1 MKIGLI
7 SDTHDNVEN
16 IRKAIREFNEKN
28 VDLVL
33 HAGDFSSPIA
43 VYSFAGVKLVGVLG
57 NNDKDIPGLTMAFKK
72 INGELNGETL
82 ETTYGGLRFALYHG
96 TNYVLR
102 ESLIKSK
109 KFDVVIYGHTHRK
122 IIKYYGRTLVIN
134 PGTAKGWMFG
144 FYATA
149 AIFDTSNR
157 NVEFINL

>member
-7 SDTHDNVEN
+7 SDTHDNIEN
-16 IRKAIREFNEKN
+16 IRKAIREFNEKK

-43 VYSFAGVKLVGVLG
+43 VESFAGVKLVGVLG
-57 NNDKDIPGLTMAFKK
+57 NNDKDIPGLTLAFKK
-72 INGELNGETL
+72 INGELVGETL
-82 ETTYGGLRFALYHG
+82 ETTYDGLRFALYHG

-109 KFDVVIYGHTHRK
+109 KFDVVVYGHTHRK
-122 IIKYYGRTLVIN
+122 IIKNHGRTLVIN

-144 FYATA
+144 LYATA
-149 AIFDTSNR
+149 AIFDTYNR

>member
-7 SDTHDNVEN
+7 SDTHDNIEN

-43 VYSFAGVKLVGVLG
+43 VESFAGVKLVGVLG
-57 NNDKDIPGLTMAFKK
+57 NNDNDIPGLTLAFKK
-72 INGELNGETL
+72 INGELVGETL
-82 ETTYGGLRFALYHG
+82 ETTYDGLRFALYHG

-102 ESLIKSK
+102 ESLIKSN

-122 IIKYYGRTLVIN
+122 IIKNYGRTLVIN

-144 FYATA
+144 LYATA
-149 AIFDTSNR
+149 AIFDTCDR

>member
-7 SDTHDNVEN
+7 SDTHDNIEN
-16 IRKAIREFNEKN
+16 IQKAIREFNERN

-43 VYSFAGVKLVGVLG
+43 VESFAGVKLVGVLG
-57 NNDKDIPGLTMAFKK
+57 NNDRDIPGLTLAFKK
-72 INGELNGETL
+72 INGELVGETL
-82 ETTYGGLRFALYHG
+82 GTTYDGLRFALYHG
-96 TNYVLR
+96 TNYLLR

-122 IIKYYGRTLVIN
+122 IIKSYGRTLVIN

-144 FYATA
+144 LYATA
-149 AIFDTSNR
+149 AIFDTYDRS
-157 NVEFINL
+157 VEFINL

>member
-7 SDTHDNVEN
+7 SDTHDNIEN

-43 VYSFAGVKLVGVLG
+43 VESFAGVKLVGVLG
-57 NNDKDIPGLTMAFKK
+57 NNDKDIPGLTLAFKK
-72 INGELNGETL
+72 INGELVGETL
-82 ETTYGGLRFALYHG
+82 ENTYDGLRFALYHG

-102 ESLIKSK
+102 ESLIKSN
-109 KFDVVIYGHTHRK
+109 KFDVVIYGHTHIK
-122 IIKYYGRTLVIN
+122 IIKKYGRTLVIN

-144 FYATA
+144 LYATA
-149 AIFDTSNR
+149 AIFDTYDR